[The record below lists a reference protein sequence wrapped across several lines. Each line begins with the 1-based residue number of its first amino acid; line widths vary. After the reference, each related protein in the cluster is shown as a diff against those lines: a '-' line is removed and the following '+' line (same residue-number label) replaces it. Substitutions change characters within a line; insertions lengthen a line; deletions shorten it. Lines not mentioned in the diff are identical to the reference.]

1 MALHETWHVR
11 NRSRQCAATGTPF
24 TDGQPIVTALF
35 PDPESSGYLR
45 KDFTEEAWKAI
56 EAEPNEGEIPFSHWR
71 TAFTPTPVNETVPPV
86 TKQTAEDLLRTLVEE
101 DQDHT
106 ENTRYILAIMLERQ
120 KLLRETD
127 NQPTTGGIL
136 RIYEHRKTGE
146 VYIVKDPNIPLD
158 QVEDIQ
164 NEVIELL
171 SPKPPETTADSSG
184 PASEEA
190 ANGPE
195 DPDSQTEEPDSIP
208 GKVSH
213 EPTPENDDQEGMQ
226 EP

>member
-1 MALHETWHVR
+1 MAFNETWHVR
-11 NRSRQCAATGTPF
+11 NRSRQCAATGVPF
-24 TDGQPIVTALF
+24 TEGQPIVTALF
-35 PDPESSGYLR
+35 PDPESGGYLR
-45 KDFTEEAWKAI
+45 KDFTQDAWKTI
-56 EAEPNEGEIPFSHWR
+56 ETEPVEGEIPFSHWR
-71 TAFTPTPVNETVPPV
+71 TEFAPTPVNETVPPV

-146 VYIVKDPNIPLD
+146 VYIVKDPNIPLSE
-158 QVEDIQ
+158 VEKIQ

-171 SPKPPETTADSSG
+171 SPKPIQEPEKIHVAPEEIAGTPGNPEPAPVETAPGAGEPSRH
-184 PASEEA
+184 
-190 ANGPE
+190 
-195 DPDSQTEEPDSIP
+195 TEPDSE
-208 GKVSH
+208 KSAQA
-213 EPTPENDDQEGMQ
+213 EP
-226 EP
+226 